1 MKIEIKKDE
10 GKELD
15 IEFDTPDLTIPDL
28 IASELL
34 TNDNVEFAGVSKD
47 HPEVGKPL
55 LVVRSKKSAKSD
67 LLKALQSIDEQ
78 FTALKAQLSKKK

>member
-1 MKIEIKKDE
+1 MKINIKKDE

-15 IEFDTPDLTIPDL
+15 VEFETPDLTIPDL

-78 FTALKAQLSKKK
+78 FTELKTQLSKKK